1 MNAIDFT
8 RFNDQQLA
16 EVLRTQVRQ
25 DSMSLQS
32 VPPMQQMIV
41 EAIARILARPVVVIQ
56 QAQDGEPASAPGP
69 RIVKS

>member
-1 MNAIDFT
+1 MNAIDFA

-25 DSMSLQS
+25 DSMSLQG

-41 EAIARILARPVVVIQ
+41 EAIVRILARPVVVIQ
-56 QAQDGEPASAPGP
+56 QQAPDDATPDSGP